1 MKEEWKNEEWNVQ
14 NISISLMMKKSLQKL
29 VVQNA
34 MKAKKVFEKYPPL
47 LK

>member
-47 LK
+47 K